1 MSSFYSYMVIL
12 STYLVS
18 SVSYVSC
25 QWSSTEKYKNSLF
38 ILAMISGLLGLFV
51 HFETLLND
59 IAQQNGL
66 SLSLV
71 NIISLIG
78 FQLALIA
85 IIAAFNKSLRGFA
98 GGVIFIAS
106 LSALLSIW
114 SINQWGQSNVEIKAM
129 SWQIKTHVL
138 SSLFAYGLLC
148 TGAIISL
155 FALIQD
161 NRLKT
166 RKITSLNALFAPLE
180 MTENLLSNITK
191 AGFSSLFIAIFSG
204 VIFIDN
210 IFSQH
215 LAHKTILSIA
225 ALIMFGIL
233 IFGRNFYGWRGRS
246 AIYLYLVAFF
256 TLGISYFGTRFILE
270 NILGK
275 SWG

>member
-1 MSSFYSYMVIL
+1 MSSFNSYMVIL

-18 SVSYVSC
+18 SVSYASC
-25 QWSSTEKYKNSLF
+25 QWSSTERYKNSLF
-38 ILAMISGLLGLFV
+38 ILGMVSGLSGLLV
-51 HFETLLND
+51 HFNTLMSD

-66 SLSLV
+66 SLSLI

-85 IIAAFNKSLRGFA
+85 IVAAFNKSLRGFA
-98 GGVIFIAS
+98 GGIIFIAG

-114 SINQWGQSNVEIKAM
+114 SINQWGQSNIEIKAL
-129 SWQIKTHVL
+129 SWQTKTHVL

-161 NRLKT
+161 KRLRA

-180 MTENLLSNITK
+180 MTELLLFNITK
-191 AGFSSLFIAIFSG
+191 AGFVSLFVAIFSG
-204 VIFIDN
+204 IIFIDN

-215 LAHKTILSIA
+215 LAHKTILSLI

-246 AIYLYLVAFF
+246 AIYFYLTAFF
-256 TLGISYFGTRFILE
+256 TLAISYFGTRFILE

-275 SWG
+275 SWS

>member
-1 MSSFYSYMVIL
+1 MVIL

-18 SVSYVSC
+18 SVSYASC
-25 QWSSTEKYKNSLF
+25 QWSSTERYKNSLF
-38 ILAMISGLLGLFV
+38 ILGMVSGLSGLLV
-51 HFETLLND
+51 HFNTLMSD

-66 SLSLV
+66 SLSLI

-85 IIAAFNKSLRGFA
+85 IVAAFNKSLRGFA
-98 GGVIFIAS
+98 GGIIFIAG

-114 SINQWGQSNVEIKAM
+114 SINQWGQSNIEIKAL
-129 SWQIKTHVL
+129 SWQTKTHVL

-161 NRLKT
+161 KRLRA

-180 MTENLLSNITK
+180 MTELLLFNITK
-191 AGFSSLFIAIFSG
+191 AGFVSLFVAIFSG
-204 VIFIDN
+204 IIFIDN

-215 LAHKTILSIA
+215 LAHKTILSLI

-246 AIYLYLVAFF
+246 AIYFYLIAFF
-256 TLGISYFGTRFILE
+256 TLAISYFGTRFILE

-275 SWG
+275 SWS

>member
-1 MSSFYSYMVIL
+1 MSSFNSYMVIL

-25 QWSSTEKYKNSLF
+25 QWSSAEKYKNSLF
-38 ILAMISGLLGLFV
+38 ILAMVSGLSGLLV
-51 HFETLLND
+51 HFNTLLSD

-66 SLSLV
+66 SLSLI

-85 IIAAFNKSLRGFA
+85 IVAAFNKSLRGFA
-98 GGVIFIAS
+98 GGIIFIAG

-114 SINQWGQSNVEIKAM
+114 SINQWGQSNIEIKAL
-129 SWQIKTHVL
+129 SWQTKTHVL

-161 NRLKT
+161 KRLRA

-180 MTENLLSNITK
+180 MTEQLLFSITK
-191 AGFSSLFIAIFSG
+191 AGFASLFVAIFSG
-204 VIFIDN
+204 IIFIDN

-215 LAHKTILSIA
+215 LAHKTILSLI

-246 AIYLYLVAFF
+246 AIYFYLIAFF
-256 TLGISYFGTRFILE
+256 TLAISYFGTRFILE

-275 SWG
+275 SWS